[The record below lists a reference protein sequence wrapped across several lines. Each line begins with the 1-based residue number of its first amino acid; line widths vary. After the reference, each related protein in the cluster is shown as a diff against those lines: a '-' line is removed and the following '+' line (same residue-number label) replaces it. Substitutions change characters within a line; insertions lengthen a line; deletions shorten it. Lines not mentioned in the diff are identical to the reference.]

1 MPTPTHSTLH
11 PGSRAAHPAFT
22 VSRPNI
28 ARVYDYWLGGK
39 DNFAADRDEADRL
52 LQAYPLLPAKVREN
66 RLFLAR
72 AVNWMADRGI
82 RQFVDIGSG
91 LPTAQNTHQ
100 VAQAVDPS
108 CRVAYVDYDPL
119 VVAHARA
126 LLGADGVT
134 AAEGDLGDP
143 AAILGDSAVGQVI
156 RLGEPVGLI
165 LGMVLHFFDAQA
177 VGEIMTTIVRSIA
190 PGSYVVISVGSGDER
205 TAARLA
211 REYTAETLYNHA
223 PTQIARFFDGL
234 ELVAPGLADAGDWDP
249 LGAACPPAETGGHI
263 LVGVGR
269 KSLKLRLAQFACR
282 RPRGRRSI
290 SGRKPQ
296 RLPQRGLGLLLGV
309 GVRLDRRRP
318 RPGGRAAQP
327 GQREDV
333 LGNLLV
339 GGHERRD
346 RVPHR
351 PGGPGRQQPGVE
363 GGEGTGERLVNPVDL
378 GGGRAGGQDAADP
391 GRAGP
396 R

>member
-1 MPTPTHSTLH
+1 MPTPSHITLH

-52 LQAYPLLPAKVREN
+52 LQAYPSLPAKVREN

-108 CRVAYVDYDPL
+108 CRVAYVDYDPI

-143 AAILGDSAVGQVI
+143 AAILGDSGVGQVI

-177 VGEIMTTIVRSIA
+177 VGEIMTTIVGSIA
-190 PGSYVVISVGSGDER
+190 RGSYVAISVGSGDER

-249 LGAACPPAETGGHI
+249 LGSACPPAETGGHI

-269 KSLKLRLAQFACR
+269 KSLKLRPDDQC
-282 RPRGRRSI
+282 
-290 SGRKPQ
+290 
-296 RLPQRGLGLLLGV
+296 
-309 GVRLDRRRP
+309 
-318 RPGGRAAQP
+318 PGGSPSAFRSAALA
-327 GQREDV
+327 RCSALESV
-333 LGNLLV
+333 LIVACQVLAV
-339 GGHERRD
+339 G
-346 RVPHR
+346 
-351 PGGPGRQQPGVE
+351 
-363 GGEGTGERLVNPVDL
+363 PVS
-378 GGGRAGGQDAADP
+378 AASARTSSTTFSSAATSVVMASP
-391 GRAGP
+391 VAP
-396 R
+396 EAPATSNW

>member
-1 MPTPTHSTLH
+1 MATPTHGTLH

-52 LQAYPLLPAKVREN
+52 LQAYPLLQAKVREN

-72 AVNWMADRGI
+72 AVNWVADQGI

-108 CRVAYVDYDPL
+108 CRVAYVDYDPI

-126 LLGADGVT
+126 LLSADGVT

-143 AAILGDSAVGQVI
+143 AAILGDSGVGQVI

-165 LGMVLHFFDAQA
+165 LGMVLHFFDVQA

-269 KSLKLRLAQFACR
+269 KSLKPRLA
-282 RPRGRRSI
+282 GRS
-290 SGRKPQ
+290 
-296 RLPQRGLGLLLGV
+296 
-309 GVRLDRRRP
+309 
-318 RPGGRAAQP
+318 
-327 GQREDV
+327 
-333 LGNLLV
+333 
-339 GGHERRD
+339 
-346 RVPHR
+346 
-351 PGGPGRQQPGVE
+351 
-363 GGEGTGERLVNPVDL
+363 
-378 GGGRAGGQDAADP
+378 RAGSRSSAFSQVVTVRAEVGEPSAARP
-391 GRAGP
+391 WPSARRWNP
-396 R
+396 P

>member
-72 AVNWMADRGI
+72 AVNWMANQGL

-108 CRVAYVDYDPL
+108 CRVAYVDYDPI

-177 VGEIMTTIVRSIA
+177 VGEIMATIVRSIA

-211 REYTAETLYNHA
+211 REYTAETLYNHP

-249 LGAACPPAETGGHI
+249 RGAACPPAETGGHI

-269 KSLKLRLAQFACR
+269 KGL
-282 RPRGRRSI
+282 
-290 SGRKPQ
+290 KPQ
-296 RLPQRGLGLLLGV
+296 RLPQRGLGRLLGV

-318 RPGGRAAQP
+318 GLGGRAAQP

-333 LGNLLV
+333 GREPLV
-339 GGHERRD
+339 VGHERGD
-346 RVPHR
+346 RRPDP

-363 GGEGTGERLVNPVDL
+363 RGERARERLVNTVDL
-378 GGGRAGGQDAADP
+378 SRRRAGGQDAADP